1 MRIDLNPDAFRNYL
15 MKLLFLFKNRKMNV
29 HKILKLIP
37 VLLLMMFSI
46 ASFAQKP
53 AKVDPGLKKYGNV
66 SFADPVHHKYPIDN
80 AKHIRGAWSA
90 IHVKRNAAKYKPE
103 ELVQMKQRIRDA
115 GTAKGIK
122 FKSEK

>member
-1 MRIDLNPDAFRNYL
+1 
-15 MKLLFLFKNRKMNV
+15 MKAP
-29 HKILKLIP
+29 KILKLVP
-37 VLLLMMFSI
+37 VLLIMMFAI

-53 AKVDPGLKKYGNV
+53 AKVDPGQKKYGNV
-66 SFADPVHHKYPIDN
+66 TFADPAHHKYPIDN
-80 AKHIRGAWSA
+80 PSHIRAAWSA

-103 ELVQMKQRIRDA
+103 ELMQIKQRIHDA

>member
-1 MRIDLNPDAFRNYL
+1 
-15 MKLLFLFKNRKMNV
+15 MKAPS
-29 HKILKLIP
+29 ILKLVPI
-37 VLLLMMFSI
+37 LLIMIFSI

-66 SFADPVHHKYPIDN
+66 TFADPAHHKYPIDN
-80 AKHIRGAWSA
+80 AKHIRAAWRS
-90 IHVKRNAAKYKPE
+90 IHEKSHAAKYKPE
-103 ELVQMKQRIRDA
+103 ELVQMKQRIHDA